1 MSGLLGQKIGMT
13 SVYDEHGNLIPVSVI
28 KAGPCKIVSI
38 RTKEKNGYHALQ
50 LGFGEKKEKR
60 VSKPVL
66 GQFKKK
72 ELTPSKVLR
81 EFKFSSDKEFK
92 IGEEIS
98 VNIFSEGEK
107 IKIRG
112 RSKGKGFQGVMRRHG
127 FGGVGG
133 TTHGQSDR
141 LRAPGSIGASSYPSR
156 VFKGQR
162 MAGRMG
168 YENVTISNL
177 KIFKIIPDQNLI
189 LIGGAVPGA
198 HHEHGLR
205 QFADGARSGPAPRAP
220 EELFV
225 RAAAPVG

>member
-13 SVYDEHGNLIPVSVI
+13 SVYNEHGDLVPVSVI

-38 RTKEKNGYHALQ
+38 RTKEKDGYHALQ

-72 ELTPSKVLR
+72 ELIPSKILK
-81 EFKFSSDKEFK
+81 EFKFSHDQEYK
-92 IGEEIS
+92 IGDEINVS
-98 VNIFSEGEK
+98 IFTEGEK
-107 IKIRG
+107 IKVKA

-141 LRAPGSIGASSYPSR
+141 LRAPGSVGASSYPSR

-168 YENVTISNL
+168 HENVTISNL
-177 KIFKIIPDQNLI
+177 KVHKIIPEQNLI
-189 LIGGAVPGA
+189 LVRGAIPGA
-198 HHEHGLR
+198 INTIV
-205 QFADGARSGPAPRAP
+205 
-220 EELFV
+220 ELLK
-225 RAAAPVG
+225 R

>member
-13 SVYDEHGNLIPVSVI
+13 SVYNEQGDLVPVSVI
-28 KAGPCKIVSI
+28 KAGPCKIISI
-38 RTKEKNGYHALQ
+38 RTKEKDGYHALQ

-66 GQFKKK
+66 GQFKKN

-81 EFKFSSDKEFK
+81 EFKFSAEQEFK
-92 IGEEIS
+92 IGDEINVS
-98 VNIFSEGEK
+98 IFTEGEK
-107 IKIRG
+107 IKVRS

-156 VFKGQR
+156 VFKGQK
-162 MAGRMG
+162 MGGRMG
-168 YENVTISNL
+168 HENVTISNL
-177 KIFKIIPDQNLI
+177 KVHKIILEQNLI
-189 LIGGAVPGA
+189 LIRGAVPGA
-198 HHEHGLR
+198 INTIV
-205 QFADGARSGPAPRAP
+205 
-220 EELFV
+220 ELLK
-225 RAAAPVG
+225 R

>member
-13 SVYDEHGNLIPVSVI
+13 SVYNEKGDLVPVSVI

-38 RTKEKNGYHALQ
+38 RTKEKDGYHALQ

-66 GQFKKK
+66 GQFKKN
-72 ELTPSKVLR
+72 ELAPLKVLK
-81 EFKFSSDKEFK
+81 EFKFSSEQEFK
-92 IGEEIS
+92 VGDEINVS
-98 VNIFSEGEK
+98 IFSEGEK
-107 IKIRG
+107 IKVRA

-133 TTHGQSDR
+133 ATHGQSDR
-141 LRAPGSIGASSYPSR
+141 LRAPGSIGASSSPSR

-177 KIFKIIPDQNLI
+177 KVFKVIPEQNLI
-189 LIGGAVPGA
+189 LVRGAVPGA
-198 HHEHGLR
+198 INTIV
-205 QFADGARSGPAPRAP
+205 
-220 EELFV
+220 ELLK
-225 RAAAPVG
+225 R